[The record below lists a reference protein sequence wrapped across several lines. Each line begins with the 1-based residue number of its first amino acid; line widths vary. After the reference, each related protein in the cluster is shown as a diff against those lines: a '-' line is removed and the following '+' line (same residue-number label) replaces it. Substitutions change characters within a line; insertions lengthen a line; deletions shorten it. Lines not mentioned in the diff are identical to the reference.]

1 VYLLIL
7 QAFPGK
13 SVTAQQRKASSR
25 LQICLLLAAIVM
37 GSQPA
42 IAAAA
47 FPWGQTPHAGASAQ
61 TGVRPRISGVV
72 VDARTGAPVE
82 KALVKIDDLHV
93 EATTGADGG
102 FALGDVPAGTH
113 QISVSVVGYALA
125 RRDVA
130 VRDADVDVR
139 IELTEGATAY
149 SETVT
154 VTAGPFRTATDLA
167 PSAQVLGAAEL
178 LNLRGVLADD
188 PLRAVQ
194 TLPGV
199 ATGDDFRS
207 EFTVRGSD
215 FDHLTF
221 TIDGFATPYV
231 LHTVH
236 VRDRGP
242 AGSIAMI
249 NSDVLED
256 VTLLNGGYAQ
266 HYGGHTGAEVD
277 FLMREGSRERRRVS
291 VSVSGADASGVAE
304 GPLGRSGRGS
314 WLVSARQS
322 YLDFLVHHLTSESLS
337 FGFTDAQAKL
347 AYDVTPQQH
356 VTLTLIGGRSR
367 FENDPDLNTANDIAV
382 GLNRSLVAVGAWR
395 WTSGTRTVTQRVLG
409 AANRFRNENPSSA
422 DLDRGG
428 ERQFGYRADAAA
440 ALTSTL
446 LAEAGASVGRNTAD
460 STRLTPIA
468 GIPRAFDDYSG
479 SATEAGAY
487 ADVKWTTRRSV
498 VVAPGIRV
506 DRSTLASQFAASPWL
521 QLEAPAG
528 AGRIRASAGV
538 YTQFAGFNEV
548 LTYDGAPDLDPERAR
563 QYDAGYERRI
573 GTTSRFS
580 VTAYLRDTPNAIRR
594 AGYEPRVVGNRVVN
608 GNITAAYQNRVSSA
622 SRGVEFVF
630 ERRVSHG
637 LSGWASYSYSRT
649 RDTDTRTGESFWGDA
664 DQRHTFNAYGALRRS
679 ERASF
684 VAKLRIGS
692 NFPIT
697 GYIAKTAAGYVVTDQ
712 RNTARLPVYARLDLR
727 ANRTFSVGA
736 HRLTLFAEVLN
747 VLNRDNVRYQ
757 PPFINFFTRRA
768 AQPFDTMLPI
778 VPSAGVLIEF

>member
-1 VYLLIL
+1 
-7 QAFPGK
+7 
-13 SVTAQQRKASSR
+13 
-25 LQICLLLAAIVM
+25 
-37 GSQPA
+37 
-42 IAAAA
+42 
-47 FPWGQTPHAGASAQ
+47 
-61 TGVRPRISGVV
+61 
-72 VDARTGAPVE
+72 
-82 KALVKIDDLHV
+82 
-93 EATTGADGG
+93 
-102 FALGDVPAGTH
+102 
-113 QISVSVVGYALA
+113 
-125 RRDVA
+125 
-130 VRDADVDVR
+130 
-139 IELTEGATAY
+139 
-149 SETVT
+149 
-154 VTAGPFRTATDLA
+154 
-167 PSAQVLGAAEL
+167 
-178 LNLRGVLADD
+178 
-188 PLRAVQ
+188 
-194 TLPGV
+194 
-199 ATGDDFRS
+199 
-207 EFTVRGSD
+207 
-215 FDHLTF
+215 
-221 TIDGFATPYV
+221 
-231 LHTVH
+231 
-236 VRDRGP
+236 
-242 AGSIAMI
+242 
-249 NSDVLED
+249 
-256 VTLLNGGYAQ
+256 
-266 HYGGHTGAEVD
+266 
-277 FLMREGSRERRRVS
+277 
-291 VSVSGADASGVAE
+291 
-304 GPLGRSGRGS
+304 
-314 WLVSARQS
+314 VSARQS

-548 LTYDGAPDLDPERAR
+548 LSFDGAPDLDPERAR

-573 GTTSRFS
+573 GTTSRVS
-580 VTAYLRDTPNAIRR
+580 VTAYRRDTPNAIRR